1 MREAREGP
9 GAGRWVLWCLVGA
22 LVLACAVGGLQVA
35 RAHDERAGS
44 ELQQARYAEAM
55 RAASTEAEA
64 FVNVRN
70 ESAEADLARIAAGA
84 TGPLRD
90 RYTQDVDRL
99 VRALRRDGTVTSGKV
114 VWTGVVR
121 VDADGATVLVAT
133 TGNRADHGTDGKPV
147 SRDLRLRLH
156 LVPVGGRWLTTDI
169 EQVD

>member
-9 GAGRWVLWCLVGA
+9 GVGRWVLWCLVVA

-35 RAHDERAGS
+35 RAHDARAGS
-44 ELQQARYAEAM
+44 EVQHARYAEAM